1 MVELG
6 VGVISITFGEYGSKD
21 DMEISED
28 IKNWLDSNLDVY
40 KEDVDY
46 CLFTQR
52 GDDIPNGIDIYN
64 LEMLKHNDFR
74 RLLNYFTY
82 TVERG

>member
-1 MVELG
+1 MMELG
-6 VGVISITFGEYGSKD
+6 DGCVCITFGEYGSRD

-28 IKNWLDSNLDVY
+28 IKFWLDSNLDVY

-46 CLFTQR
+46 HLFTQR
-52 GDDIPNGIDIYN
+52 GDDIPNGMDIYN

-74 RLLNYFTY
+74 KLINYFST
-82 TVERG
+82 R

>member
-1 MVELG
+1 MMELG
-6 VGVISITFGEYGSKD
+6 DGYISISFGEYGSKD

-52 GDDIPNGIDIYN
+52 GDDIPNGIEIYN

>member
-1 MVELG
+1 MELG
-6 VGVISITFGEYGSKD
+6 DGYISISFGEYGSKD

-46 CLFTQR
+46 YLFTQR
-52 GDDIPNGIDIYN
+52 GDDIPNGIDIRN

>member
-1 MVELG
+1 MMELG
-6 VGVISITFGEYGSKD
+6 IRCISITFGEYSSRD

-28 IKNWLDSNLDVY
+28 IGYWLDSNLDSYV
-40 KEDVDY
+40 EDVDY
-46 CLFTQR
+46 YLFTQR
-52 GDDIPNGIDIYN
+52 GDDIPNGIDICN
-64 LEMLKHNDFR
+64 LEMLKHTDFR

>member
-1 MVELG
+1 MELG
-6 VGVISITFGEYGSKD
+6 DGYISISFGEYGCKD

-28 IKNWLDSNLDVY
+28 IKNWLDSNFDSY
-40 KEDVDY
+40 IEDVDY

-52 GDDIPNGIDIYN
+52 GDDIPNGIEIYN
-64 LEMLKHNDFR
+64 LQMLKHSNFR

>member
-6 VGVISITFGEYGSKD
+6 VGVISITFGEYGDKD

-28 IKNWLDSNLDVY
+28 IKDWLDSKLDVY

-46 CLFTQR
+46 YLFTQR
-52 GDDIPNGIDIYN
+52 GDDIPNGIDIRN
-64 LEMLKHNDFR
+64 LEMLEHDDFR

>member
-1 MVELG
+1 MVEFG
-6 VGVISITFGEYGSKD
+6 DGSVEVIFGEYGDKN
-21 DMEISED
+21 DMHISGD

-64 LEMLKHNDFR
+64 LEMLKHYDFR
-74 RLLNYFTY
+74 ILLNYFT
-82 TVERG
+82 TR

>member
-1 MVELG
+1 MELG
-6 VGVISITFGEYGSKD
+6 DGYISISFGEYGSKD

-52 GDDIPNGIDIYN
+52 GDDIPNGIEIYN

>member
-6 VGVISITFGEYGSKD
+6 DGYISISLGEYGSKD

-28 IKNWLDSNLDVY
+28 IKNWLDSNLDSYV
-40 KEDVDY
+40 EDVDY

-52 GDDIPNGIDIYN
+52 GDDIPNGIEIYN

>member
-1 MVELG
+1 MDEGLKLLV
-6 VGVISITFGEYGSKD
+6 VIIIRIFRYN
-21 DMEISED
+21 
-28 IKNWLDSNLDVY
+28 IKDSNLDVY

-46 CLFTQR
+46 FLFTQR
-52 GDDIPNGIDIYN
+52 GDDIPNGIEIYN

>member
-1 MVELG
+1 MELG
-6 VGVISITFGEYGSKD
+6 DGYISISFGEYGSKD

>member
-1 MVELG
+1 MELG
-6 VGVISITFGEYGSKD
+6 DGYISIVFGEYGSKD

-52 GDDIPNGIDIYN
+52 GDDIPNGIEIYN

-74 RLLNYFTY
+74 KLLNYFT
-82 TVERG
+82 TGLV

>member
-46 CLFTQR
+46 YLFTQR
-52 GDDIPNGIDIYN
+52 GDDIPNGIDIRN
-64 LEMLKHNDFR
+64 LEMLEHNDFR

>member
-1 MVELG
+1 MELG
-6 VGVISITFGEYGSKD
+6 DGYISISFGEYGSKD

-28 IKNWLDSNLDVY
+28 IKNWLGSNLDVY

-46 CLFTQR
+46 CLFTRR
-52 GDDIPNGIDIYN
+52 GDDIPNGIEIYN

-82 TVERG
+82 TIDRG

>member
-1 MVELG
+1 MMELG
-6 VGVISITFGEYGSKD
+6 DGYISISFGEYGSED
-21 DMEISED
+21 DMEISEC
-28 IKNWLDSNLDVY
+28 IKIWLDSNLDSY

-52 GDDIPNGIDIYN
+52 GDDIPNGIEIYN

-74 RLLNYFTY
+74 KLLNWFT
-82 TVERG
+82 TGLV

>member
-1 MVELG
+1 MELG
-6 VGVISITFGEYGSKD
+6 DGYISISFGEYGSKD

-46 CLFTQR
+46 YLFTQR
-52 GDDIPNGIDIYN
+52 GDDIPNGIEIYN

>member
-6 VGVISITFGEYGSKD
+6 VGVISITFGEYGDED

-28 IKNWLDSNLDVY
+28 IKDWLDSKLDVY

-46 CLFTQR
+46 YLFTQR
-52 GDDIPNGIDIYN
+52 GDDIPNGIDIRN
-64 LEMLKHNDFR
+64 LEMLEHDDFR

>member
-1 MVELG
+1 MELG
-6 VGVISITFGEYGSKD
+6 DGYISISFGEYGSKD

-40 KEDVDY
+40 KEDVEY

-52 GDDIPNGIDIYN
+52 GDDIPNGIEIYN

>member
-1 MVELG
+1 MELG
-6 VGVISITFGEYGSKD
+6 DGYISISFGEYGSKD

-52 GDDIPNGIDIYN
+52 GDDIPNGIEIYN

-74 RLLNYFTY
+74 KLLNYFTY

>member
-6 VGVISITFGEYGSKD
+6 DGYISISFGEYGSKD

-52 GDDIPNGIDIYN
+52 GDDIPNGIEIYN

>member
-1 MVELG
+1 MELG
-6 VGVISITFGEYGSKD
+6 DGYISISFGEYGNKD

-28 IKNWLDSNLDVY
+28 IKNWLDNNLDSYV
-40 KEDVDY
+40 EDVDY
-46 CLFTQR
+46 YLFTQR
-52 GDDIPNGIDIYN
+52 GDDIPNGIDICN

>member
-1 MVELG
+1 MMELG
-6 VGVISITFGEYGSKD
+6 IRCISITFGEYSSRD

-28 IKNWLDSNLDVY
+28 IGCWLDSNLDSYV
-40 KEDVDY
+40 EDVDY
-46 CLFTQR
+46 YLFTQR
-52 GDDIPNGIDIYN
+52 GDDIPNGIDICN
-64 LEMLKHNDFR
+64 LEMLKHTDFR